1 MLKGGSRRGSGTLRT
16 PPPGI
21 GAFVL
26 ALALAACTGNGLG
39 LDESGR
45 STGEILTHQP
55 DSARADSLFRIIQA
69 TVFTPICTRCHFH
82 PYSPYGMSLEADSS
96 RLIVGRPSYGYAGM
110 QIVVPG
116 DPARS
121 YLLWKLEGRAAINGF
136 RMPFG
141 LEPLPESQMRLIRS
155 WINSL

>member
-1 MLKGGSRRGSGTLRT
+1 MAA
-16 PPPGI
+16 I
-21 GAFVL
+21 AL
-26 ALALAACTGNGLG
+26 ALGLAACTGNGLG
-39 LDESGR
+39 LDEAGR
-45 STGEILTHQP
+45 STGEIISHQP
-55 DSARADSLFRIIQA
+55 DSARADSLFRIIQDS
-69 TVFTPICTRCHFH
+69 VFTPICTRCHFH
-82 PYSPYGMSLEADSS
+82 PNSPYGMSLEADRS
-96 RLIVGRPSYGYAGM
+96 RLIIGRPSYGFEGM

-141 LEPLPESQMRLIRS
+141 MEPLPESRMRLIRS